1 MKKLIAI
8 AAVATLSALSGIAS
22 ADLKIDGWNVQTVM
36 SEFGTIHN
44 LAAGNKANQNVS
56 SNVGDV
62 HVASSGTNFSTTYV
76 GASYIGNKAGGG
88 VALQNVSSNQGKVKI
103 TGLNDQL
110 TSALYSTIY
119 NDAHCADATQNV
131 ASNAEC
137 QGCK

>member
-8 AAVATLSALSGIAS
+8 AAVATLSAMSGMAS
-22 ADLKIDGWNVQTVM
+22 ADLKIDGTNVQTVM

-44 LAAGNKANQNVS
+44 LAKGDKANKNVS

-76 GASYIGNKAGGG
+76 GASYVGNIATGG

-103 TGLNDQL
+103 TGYNDQL
-110 TSALYSTIY
+110 TSLLFSTVL
-119 NDAHCADATQNV
+119 NEAKGDNATQNV